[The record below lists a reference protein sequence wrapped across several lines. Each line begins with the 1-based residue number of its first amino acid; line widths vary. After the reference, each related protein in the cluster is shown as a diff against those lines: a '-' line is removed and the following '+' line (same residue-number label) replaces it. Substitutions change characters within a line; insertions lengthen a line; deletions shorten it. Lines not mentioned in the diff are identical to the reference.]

1 MRGEIRMRID
11 SLGQAARRACPWVCL
26 VICLAMI
33 LGGCQKKEI
42 PLSKA
47 AEACKQALLGEMNM
61 LKAAMSGPVSKQDW
75 GAVEPILQSSFEK
88 LKQEGK
94 FIPFRIGVLDQNA
107 ITKGMFPPRKGEAL
121 DFSNYQPGRTVYE
134 QKRITQ
140 AMLYLEGKKIFVLI
154 APLLQQDR
162 VTGAVVMAF
171 PEEELQKWHVPE
183 KEFLGIDFNK

>member
-1 MRGEIRMRID
+1 MR
-11 SLGQAARRACPWVCL
+11 SVCFGQTARRAYPGVCL

-33 LGGCQKKEI
+33 LGGCQSKEI

-47 AEACKQALLGEMNM
+47 ADSCRKALLGEMNM
-61 LKAAMSGPVSKQDW
+61 LKAALAGPVSKQDW

-107 ITKGMFPPRKGEAL
+107 ISRGMFPPRKGEAL

-154 APLLQQDR
+154 APLLQTDQ
-162 VTGAVVMAF
+162 VSGAVAMVF
-171 PEEELQKWHVPE
+171 PEEEIQKWHVPE
-183 KEFLGIDFNK
+183 KEFLSIDFNK

>member
-1 MRGEIRMRID
+1 MR
-11 SLGQAARRACPWVCL
+11 SNLSGQFAKRACPWVGL
-26 VICLAMI
+26 VICVALI
-33 LGGCQKKEI
+33 LGGCQKKEV

-61 LKAAMSGPVSKQDW
+61 LKAALAGPAAKQDW

-94 FIPFRIGVLDQNA
+94 FIPFRIGVLDQNT

-134 QKRITQ
+134 QKRISQ

-154 APLLQQDR
+154 APLLQQNR

-171 PEEELQKWHVPE
+171 PEEELQKGNVPE
-183 KEFLGIDFNK
+183 KEFLSIDFNQ